1 MPALGMAQE
10 TGRLISWLK
19 QEGERVT
26 KGEAIMEIETDK
38 ATVEIE
44 ANDSGTLS
52 GIAAQAG
59 EDVPVGQT
67 IAWILGQGESIPEE
81 ATRAEPAEVQELKAQ
96 NTTPM
101 ASPLA
106 QKIAAQHS
114 IDLADVKA
122 SGGRI
127 QKADVLAYVEAQK
140 VEDGGPRLTP
150 ASPKARRLAAELS
163 LDLENLIG
171 SGPGGAILAADV
183 LAAETVQ
190 PAISPLQVSMTWR
203 RMAERVTQ
211 SWQSAPHFYLMR
223 DVNASQLLA
232 WRVQV
237 KERSGINIT
246 ITDLLVRLTAAALRE
261 HPRVNAAWIQGEI
274 TLNRDINIGL
284 AVAVEE
290 GLFVPVMHQADKLN
304 LSQISE
310 RRQELIDLA
319 QSGKLGLGDL
329 QGGTFTIS
337 NLGMY
342 GVDIFNAVLNPPQAG
357 ILAVGSITER
367 VVPVGGQ
374 PAVEPMLML
383 SLTYDHRVVDGARG
397 AQFLQTL
404 AANIE
409 NPLRLLE

>member
-44 ANDSGTLS
+44 ASASGTLS
-52 GIAAQAG
+52 GITAQAG

-67 IAWILGQGESIPEE
+67 IAWILGQGESIPEDV
-81 ATRAEPAEVQELKAQ
+81 TRAEPTEAQELKAQ
-96 NTTPM
+96 ETTLM

-114 IDLADVKA
+114 IDLANVKA

-163 LDLENLIG
+163 LDLENLTG
-171 SGPGGAILAADV
+171 SGPEGAILAADV
-183 LAAETVQ
+183 VAAETVQ
-190 PAISPLQVSMTWR
+190 PAMRLQVSTTWR

-232 WRVQV
+232 WRVQA

-290 GLFVPVMHQADKLN
+290 GLFVPVMHQADKLS
-304 LSQISE
+304 LSQIAE

-319 QSGKLGLGDL
+319 QNGKLGLGDL

-342 GVDIFNAVLNPPQAG
+342 GVDIFNAVLNPPQAC

-374 PAVEPMLML
+374 PAVQPMLML

-397 AQFLQTL
+397 ALFLQTL

>member
-1 MPALGMAQE
+1 
-10 TGRLISWLK
+10 
-19 QEGERVT
+19 
-26 KGEAIMEIETDK
+26 MEIETDK

-44 ANDSGTLS
+44 ANASGTLS
-52 GIAAQAG
+52 GIMALAG

-81 ATRAEPAEVQELKAQ
+81 AMPAEPTTAQEQK
-96 NTTPM
+96 TRDTVPM

-106 QKIAAQHS
+106 QKIATQHNV
-114 IDLADVKA
+114 DLTMVKT

-140 VEDGGPRLTP
+140 VEYTSPSLTP
-150 ASPKARRLAAELS
+150 ASPKARRLATELS
-163 LDLENLIG
+163 LDLESLTG
-171 SGPGGAILAADV
+171 SGPDGAILAADV
-183 LAAETVQ
+183 LAAETIQ
-190 PAISPLQVSMTWR
+190 PAVSSLQVSTTWR

-223 DVNASQLLA
+223 DVNASQLLI
-232 WRVQV
+232 WRAQA
-237 KERSGINIT
+237 KERSGMNIT
-246 ITDLLVRLTAAALRE
+246 ITDLLVRLTAAALGE
-261 HPRVNAAWIQGEI
+261 HPRVNAAWVQEGII
-274 TLNRDINIGL
+274 LNPDINIGL
-284 AVAVEE
+284 AVAVDE
-290 GLFVPVMHQADKLN
+290 GLFVPVIHQADKMN
-304 LSQISE
+304 LSQIAE
-310 RRQELIDLA
+310 RRKELIELA

-374 PAVEPMLML
+374 PAVQPMLML

-397 AQFLQTL
+397 AQYLQTL
-404 AANIE
+404 AAYVE

>member
-1 MPALGMAQE
+1 
-10 TGRLISWLK
+10 
-19 QEGERVT
+19 
-26 KGEAIMEIETDK
+26 
-38 ATVEIE
+38 
-44 ANDSGTLS
+44 
-52 GIAAQAG
+52 
-59 EDVPVGQT
+59 
-67 IAWILGQGESIPEE
+67 
-81 ATRAEPAEVQELKAQ
+81 
-96 NTTPM
+96 
-101 ASPLA
+101 
-106 QKIAAQHS
+106 
-114 IDLADVKA
+114 
-122 SGGRI
+122 
-127 QKADVLAYVEAQK
+127 
-140 VEDGGPRLTP
+140 
-150 ASPKARRLAAELS
+150 
-163 LDLENLIG
+163 
-171 SGPGGAILAADV
+171 
-183 LAAETVQ
+183 
-190 PAISPLQVSMTWR
+190 
-203 RMAERVTQ
+203 MAERVTQ

-232 WRVQV
+232 WRVQA

-290 GLFVPVMHQADKLN
+290 GLFVPVMHQADKLS
-304 LSQISE
+304 LSQIAE

-319 QSGKLGLGDL
+319 QNGKLGLGDL